1 MGSPTRRNAAAKPAG
16 PDDDAPACPARDA
29 AETAGEPGGD
39 PGTDTAPIRP
49 RDPDTQVDRLLIP
62 VLLFVVSAVVYLWI
76 NNGRVVNLDYF
87 VPLADAFLHG
97 RLGLENAPT
106 WLNEVVPA
114 DGLAYVVYPPA
125 PALLVLPFVAV
136 FGPELNQAWPSIG
149 FGALNVAIVSLV
161 LRRMGVERGP
171 RVVLSLV
178 FAFGTIAWYSAQA
191 GSSWHFAHVAATLFM
206 LTAIWLCQRDGPP
219 ALIGLAFAA
228 AAMSR
233 LPVAMAAP
241 FFVAYFVDRVLRE
254 RTGDRTPFGWLWA
267 ERPKVW
273 HTRPDLVATLRAAW
287 PAGVEVGLVIVAYL
301 LYNDARFGSPWQNGY
316 ALIPGL
322 LQEAQYQHGFFSV
335 VNVPR
340 ILYAMT
346 LTTPVQV
353 ADFPWI
359 QSRKL
364 GGLSIFL
371 TTPLF
376 LWSLKARRPDWFGV
390 GAWASVLL
398 ILVPILTHADPGGMQ
413 FGFRYAQD
421 LYPMLLLL
429 TVRGLGGRISVEAW
443 FAIAIGAVVN
453 LWGMG
458 STYYDWWA

>member
-1 MGSPTRRNAAAKPAG
+1 MGSSKGAGTTSEAAA
-16 PDDDAPACPARDA
+16 A
-29 AETAGEPGGD
+29 ASGTANPPSDGGHAD
-39 PGTDTAPIRP
+39 LRF

-62 VLLFVVSAVVYLWI
+62 VLLFVAAAAVYAWI
-76 NNGRVVNLDYF
+76 NNGRVVDLDYF
-87 VPLADAFLHG
+87 VPLADAFLQG
-97 RLGLENAPT
+97 RLGLADAPS

-114 DGLAYVVYPPA
+114 GDLAYVVYPPA
-125 PALLVLPFVAV
+125 PALLVLPFVVV
-136 FGPELNQAWPSIG
+136 FGPEVNQAWPSIG
-149 FGALNVAIVSLV
+149 FGALNVAIASLV

-178 FAFGTIAWYSAQA
+178 FAFGTIGWYSAQA

-241 FFVAYFVDRVLRE
+241 FFVAYFIDRALRAA
-254 RTGDRTPFGWLWA
+254 TDDPTPFGWLGA
-267 ERPKVW
+267 VRPKVW

-287 PAGVEVGLVIVAYL
+287 PAGLEVGLVIVAYL
-301 LYNDARFGSPWQNGY
+301 LYNDARFGSPWENGY

-335 VNVPR
+335 VNIPR
-340 ILYAMT
+340 ITYAMT
-346 LTTPVQV
+346 LTAPVQV

-359 QSRKL
+359 QSRRL
-364 GGLSIFL
+364 GGLSLFL

-376 LWSLKARRPDWFGV
+376 LWALKARRPDWFGV

-398 ILVPILTHADPGGMQ
+398 ILIPILTHADPGGQQ

-429 TVRGLGGRISVEAW
+429 TVRGLGGRISTEAW
-443 FAIAIGAVVN
+443 IAIAIGGLVN